1 MKGLIFNLL
10 ADLAARAGCEDE
22 AWDVALT
29 TAGSLL
35 GRQTSDRWE
44 LEDDENDWAEA
55 LDMPALDTSRDT
67 FRSLLRHAPS
77 LCGKQG
83 RAALRPQQEEA
94 APSVR
99 TPEPMQLSLFPNEEV
114 PPRRSR

>member
-22 AWDVALT
+22 AWDVALI

-35 GRQTSDRWE
+35 GRQTSDRWD
-44 LEDDENDWAEA
+44 LEDEEDEWAEA
-55 LDMPALDTSRDT
+55 LDMPTLDASRDT
-67 FRSLLRHAPS
+67 FRSLLRHAPP
-77 LCGKQG
+77 LCGEHG
-83 RAALRPQQEEA
+83 RASLRPQQEEA
-94 APSVR
+94 TPSAR
-99 TPEPMQLSLFPNEEV
+99 TPEPKQLSLFPNEEL

>member
-22 AWDVALT
+22 AWDVALI

-35 GRQTSDRWE
+35 GRQTSDQWD
-44 LEDDENDWAEA
+44 LEDDDDWLEA
-55 LDMPALDTSRDT
+55 LDMPALDASRDT
-67 FRSLLRHAPS
+67 FRSLLRHAPP
-77 LCGKQG
+77 LCGEQA
-83 RAALRPQQEEA
+83 RASLRPHQEEP

-99 TPEPMQLSLFPNEEV
+99 TLEPKQLSLFPNEEV